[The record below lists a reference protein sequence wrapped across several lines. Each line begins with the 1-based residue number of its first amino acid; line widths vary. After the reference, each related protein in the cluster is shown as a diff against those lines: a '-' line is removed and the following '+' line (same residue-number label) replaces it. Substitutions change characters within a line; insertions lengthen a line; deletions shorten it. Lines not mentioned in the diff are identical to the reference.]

1 MHGGAGLGD
10 DRVCGGAPQLIGL
23 LSLKTAKVHAVRQ
36 VVGSHPQVALLA
48 AGGIAVGT
56 GALGARRNH
65 RGGLGVTGR
74 GQRTQLGQESVWP
87 GRNFG
92 GRAVRVCALHTWAAL
107 SLGRGCPTRPQ
118 GEADAPGNSA
128 LSSSPCSATDGR
140 SLVLL
145 STEVGVIVERLVA
158 AAGAGQ
164 LRQLSERVDGGGG
177 GLAAVRP
184 DGAALLD
191 GADLVSAGQRAG
203 AIVFGPER
211 LLCRVLRVVAV
222 VLRSM
227 VLVVTELVLRQLL
240 MSVEGVGERQG
251 LHGVVDDGGP
261 GHLPR
266 RLPGVAAAG
275 LHWAAALTVAE

>member
-1 MHGGAGLGD
+1 M
-10 DRVCGGAPQLIGL
+10 
-23 LSLKTAKVHAVRQ
+23 
-36 VVGSHPQVALLA
+36 
-48 AGGIAVGT
+48 
-56 GALGARRNH
+56 
-65 RGGLGVTGR
+65 
-74 GQRTQLGQESVWP
+74 
-87 GRNFG
+87 
-92 GRAVRVCALHTWAAL
+92 
-107 SLGRGCPTRPQ
+107 
-118 GEADAPGNSA
+118 
-128 LSSSPCSATDGR
+128 
-140 SLVLL
+140 
-145 STEVGVIVERLVA
+145 IVERLVA

-177 GLAAVRP
+177 GLATVRP

-203 AIVFGPER
+203 AIIFGPER
-211 LLCRVLRVVAV
+211 LLHGVLRVVAV

-266 RLPGVAAAG
+266 RLPSVAAAG
-275 LHWAAALTVAE
+275 LHGAAALAVAE